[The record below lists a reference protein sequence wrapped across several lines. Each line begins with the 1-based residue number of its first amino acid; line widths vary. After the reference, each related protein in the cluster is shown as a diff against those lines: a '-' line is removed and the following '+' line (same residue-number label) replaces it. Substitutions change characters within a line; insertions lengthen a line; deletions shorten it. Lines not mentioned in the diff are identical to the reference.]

1 MPYVDSL
8 KNLKFTNGFNQIFSI
23 IYDDYY
29 QGDSKLLKID
39 YYVEFVL
46 NVNVMACIVL
56 VSSIVLLILQLNYML
71 KYNAAS

>member
-1 MPYVDSL
+1 M

-29 QGDSKLLKID
+29 QGDTKLMKID

-46 NVNVMACIVL
+46 NVNVMAAIVL
-56 VSSIVLLILQLNYML
+56 VSSIVLLVLQLNYMM